1 MNRALLSR
9 RLLRLAV
16 VVGLAVPAASFAHDV
31 PGENPAIRV
40 APVSLE
46 TVSSEMAA
54 AAVAFWNALTPE
66 QQAKATYTMENDER
80 LNWHFIPKPRNGL
93 PIKEMTPP
101 QRNLAWAFLSTGLSN
116 HGFTK
121 AQQIMSLEQ
130 ILKESE
136 AGPPKTP
143 LRDPENYFFTVF
155 GKPDAKGTWAWRVEG
170 HHLSLNFTV
179 ANGKAINATPAFMG
193 DNPGEIRQG
202 PRSGLRVLATEE
214 DMGRKLV
221 KALDEAQQ
229 KKAIVT
235 KDAPKDVITLAV
247 RKVDLAK
254 VGEIGVGITAAEM
267 KPEQREMLLAL
278 IEEYARRHRSELA
291 DQELRRI
298 HVAGFDKV
306 TFAWAGGTEVGVGHY
321 YRIQGPTFLIE
332 YDNTQNNANHI
343 HTVWRDP
350 SNDFGEDA
358 LKKHYEGDHTKK

>member
-31 PGENPAIRV
+31 PGEHPAIRV

-130 ILKESE
+130 ILSLGIHPEWKRVLIVKGVVAPRAAYEPVAARIVLVDS
-136 AGPPKTP
+136 AGVT
-143 LRDPENYFFTVF
+143 
-155 GKPDAKGTWAWRVEG
+155 
-170 HHLSLNFTV
+170 S
-179 ANGKAINATPAFMG
+179 
-193 DNPGEIRQG
+193 DNPRHFDYKHRRVPLFPLEDNAEYGE
-202 PRSGLRVLATEE
+202 S
-214 DMGRKLV
+214 
-221 KALDEAQQ
+221 
-229 KKAIVT
+229 
-235 KDAPKDVITLAV
+235 
-247 RKVDLAK
+247 
-254 VGEIGVGITAAEM
+254 
-267 KPEQREMLLAL
+267 
-278 IEEYARRHRSELA
+278 
-291 DQELRRI
+291 
-298 HVAGFDKV
+298 
-306 TFAWAGGTEVGVGHY
+306 
-321 YRIQGPTFLIE
+321 
-332 YDNTQNNANHI
+332 
-343 HTVWRDP
+343 
-350 SNDFGEDA
+350 
-358 LKKHYEGDHTKK
+358 